1 MHTPKI
7 DKQEAYIMRK
17 LGWSCAD
24 IAYYYGCSTQAVQ
37 NATGKVKTDRNALC
51 DFWNKYKFY
60 VKRQADNEIIVEDFL
75 PEWYRLGEQY
85 SKETQEAKKAK
96 ENKDAGSTTITTG
109 E

>member
-1 MHTPKI
+1 MFLCNKYNIIEKSILLCYNKASTTQKDIMYTPKI

-51 DFWNKYKFY
+51 DFWNK
-60 VKRQADNEIIVEDFL
+60 VKQHLQDHSN
-75 PEWYRLGEQY
+75 
-85 SKETQEAKKAK
+85 KEEETHQNA
-96 ENKDAGSTTITTG
+96 
-109 E
+109 